1 MRVVYRAMSP
11 AGSKLRSTPEGPR
24 QPRARVVAAAAV
36 GVLALY
42 AVIGGGP
49 ATAESVPQPDGRE
62 VPPAATAPGAGP
74 WRVLAPPVPTDRR
87 STLADADPVGTSSA
101 WAAGWI
107 AASPGDGD
115 FPRRPLVVRLVGDRW
130 VSTDLTDV
138 DAGGEYERG
147 VAAAGPSEAWLAGM
161 DGDGVVTRRWNGTT
175 WTRVPFGLTADEGGW
190 LESGRIAAA
199 PGRAWLITTG
209 IFDGYSHSRVAA
221 WDGSAWT
228 WLPDVTETYGDLYDI
243 DAAGRDA
250 VWVVGGS
257 FDKGFALQWNGT
269 RWVDRLPGRS
279 DLNLLR
285 LHVVSRNSV
294 WVYGERTGGPQ
305 VEHVL
310 LHWNGTRW
318 TERVVPGGVF
328 SGGVTA
334 TTDGAVWVV
343 ARGDVPD
350 RTRYL
355 RYSSGSG
362 FRAVDGPARTDAF
375 SVQVADLVTLPGRGE
390 PLMVGQAHVLG
401 APAAAASEARR
412 AGAL

>member
-1 MRVVYRAMSP
+1 MRVVYGAMSATRSKP
-11 AGSKLRSTPEGPR
+11 GSPPPS
-24 QPRARVVAAAAV
+24 RARVAVAAA

-49 ATAESVPQPDGRE
+49 ATAESSV
-62 VPPAATAPGAGP
+62 AAAPGAGP
-74 WRVLAPPVPTDRR
+74 WRILAPPVPTDRR
-87 STLADADPVGTSSA
+87 SSLVDADPVGTSSA
-101 WAAGWI
+101 WAAGWV
-107 AASPGDGD
+107 AESAGDGD
-115 FPRRPLVVRLVGDRW
+115 APRRPLVVRLVGDRW
-130 VSTDLTDV
+130 VPTDLTDV

-147 VAAAGPSEAWLAGM
+147 VAAAGPAEAWLAGM
-161 DGDGVVTRRWNGTT
+161 DGNGVVTRRWNGTT

-190 LESGRIAAA
+190 LEAGRIAAV
-199 PGRAWLITTG
+199 PGRAYLITTG
-209 IFDGYSHSRVAA
+209 IFDGYSHGRVAT
-221 WDGSAWT
+221 WNGTAWT
-228 WLPDVTETYGDLYDI
+228 WLPDVTTTYGDLYDI

-257 FDKGFALQWNGT
+257 FEKGFALQWNGT
-269 RWVDRLPGRS
+269 RWVDRLPGRA

-285 LHVVSRNSV
+285 LHVASRNSV
-294 WVYGERTGGPQ
+294 WVYGERTGGPE
-305 VEHVL
+305 VENVL

-318 TERVVPGGVF
+318 TERVVPDGLV

-334 TTDGAVWVV
+334 TSDGAAWVV
-343 ARGDVPD
+343 ARGEVPD

-355 RYSSGSG
+355 RFTGSG

-375 SVQVADLVTLPGRGE
+375 GVQVGDLVTLPGRGE
-390 PLMVGQAHVLG
+390 PLMVGQAAVLG